1 MTSAVGTSTADPAVT
16 TPETA
21 MRHLSDVLAVL
32 ADRGID
38 IDSAPPAV
46 LVAEAIGEP
55 R

>member
-1 MTSAVGTSTADPAVT
+1 MTAALDTAAAYAVT

-21 MRHLSDVLAVL
+21 MQHLSDVLVVL